1 MGASE
6 KRLWQQHEA
15 LSPFVLKPLVRIAA
29 GPELAYGS
37 LSRAADAALPAR

>member
-29 GPELAYGS
+29 GPELAYGGLS
-37 LSRAADAALPAR
+37 LGRRDAALPA